1 MTCILPFALAKFMW
15 HIPLYRY
22 TTIYRGTCILIGKYS
37 DRWMIQPISYMPQ
50 ILTRFPAVSLTF
62 HVPYSGMYFGSRVIS
77 SGKHSAIKPG
87 MSPAVGRALYN
98 EPELYTAAWVLCLTG
113 QMFLKSARVFLK
125 NTRDFLKM
133 FHFSKRVQATK
144 KRANTKVKAR
154 MQKKNEKFSKI
165 PKFFSKCSILLKMFH
180 FSICSIVFEGSP
192 KKYQTFSNPENLPKK
207 IKHPQKILGQ
217 PRRSPKKTK

>member
-1 MTCILPFALAKFMW
+1 
-15 HIPLYRY
+15 
-22 TTIYRGTCILIGKYS
+22 
-37 DRWMIQPISYMPQ
+37 MPQ

-192 KKYQTFSNPENLPKK
+192 KKISNILKPGKSSKKNQTSSKNPGPAQEKP
-207 IKHPQKILGQ
+207 
-217 PRRSPKKTK
+217 

>member
-1 MTCILPFALAKFMW
+1 
-15 HIPLYRY
+15 
-22 TTIYRGTCILIGKYS
+22 
-37 DRWMIQPISYMPQ
+37 
-50 ILTRFPAVSLTF
+50 
-62 HVPYSGMYFGSRVIS
+62 MYFGSRVIS

-125 NTRDFLKM
+125 NTRVFLKM

-154 MQKKNEKFSKI
+154 MQKKMKSSQKYHSFS
-165 PKFFSKCSILLKMFH
+165 PNVPFFSKCFISQYVPL
-180 FSICSIVFEGSP
+180 FSKGP
-192 KKYQTFSNPENLPKK
+192 QKKYQTFSNPENLPKK

-217 PRRSPKKTK
+217 PRRSPKKNKVIGPERTN

>member
-1 MTCILPFALAKFMW
+1 
-15 HIPLYRY
+15 
-22 TTIYRGTCILIGKYS
+22 
-37 DRWMIQPISYMPQ
+37 
-50 ILTRFPAVSLTF
+50 
-62 HVPYSGMYFGSRVIS
+62 MYFGSRVIS

-125 NTRDFLKM
+125 NTRVFLKM

-154 MQKKNEKFSKI
+154 MQKKMKSSQKYHSFS
-165 PKFFSKCSILLKMFH
+165 PNVPFFSKCFISQYVPL
-180 FSICSIVFEGSP
+180 FSKGP
-192 KKYQTFSNPENLPKK
+192 KKKISNILKPGKSSKKNQTSSKNPGPAQEKP
-207 IKHPQKILGQ
+207 
-217 PRRSPKKTK
+217 